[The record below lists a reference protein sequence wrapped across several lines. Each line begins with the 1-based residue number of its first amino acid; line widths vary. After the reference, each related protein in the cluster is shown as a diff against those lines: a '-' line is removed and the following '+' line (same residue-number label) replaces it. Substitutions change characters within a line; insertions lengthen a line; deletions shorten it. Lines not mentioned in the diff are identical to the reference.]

1 MNCDRCKQ
9 EIFSELAEIAR
20 YVEQRSGE
28 KCDQI
33 KWLQYRDEL
42 AEENG
47 ARVIEIIES
56 STCDT
61 FKPDELAFVYCNKCL
76 ISLDKWRMMEGE

>member
-1 MNCDRCKQ
+1 MNCDRCKR
-9 EIFSELAEIAR
+9 EIFNEVDEIAR

-28 KCDQI
+28 ECDRV

-42 AEENG
+42 AEESG

-56 STCDT
+56 STCDA
-61 FKPDELAFVYCNKCL
+61 FKPFELAFVYCNKCL
-76 ISLDKWRMMEGE
+76 ISLDKWRVMEGE